1 MSSLSQVS
9 QVCLRHCWI
18 SMVKWCLVVCTV
30 SMVWFQGLSSMDS
43 REFHGLAAL
52 AEPTWLPFG
61 CFPWASL
68 LWYLAE
74 ECQLELGSFLSW
86 LNQMSQTALGQ
97 TIDFQSTKSSC
108 LLMRFPA
115 SLSLKRQPCREGSR
129 WNKTSFFPNFSHPIP
144 SQTWESR
151 DDSHDAEHFQAK
163 SFGARYEPVAPKRTA
178 ESFHCTTSADH
189 RRCLGRAA
197 PEVQTSS
204 AWMVK
209 WLMDGSIVNTP
220 VSQW

>member
-1 MSSLSQVS
+1 MASLWLLSMSFVA
-9 QVCLRHCWI
+9 
-18 SMVKWCLVVCTV
+18 LVPCRGV
-30 SMVWFQGLSSMDS
+30 
-43 REFHGLAAL
+43 
-52 AEPTWLPFG
+52 PTWAWELF
-61 CFPWASL
+61 
-68 LWYLAE
+68 
-74 ECQLELGSFLSW
+74 ELGSFLSW

-108 LLMRFPA
+108 LLMCFPA
-115 SLSLKRQPCREGSR
+115 SLSLKRQPCREASR
-129 WNKTSFFPNFSHPIP
+129 WNKTRFFQISHIP
-144 SQTWESR
+144 SPPKLESR

-204 AWMVK
+204 AWMVQ